1 MQLTAKPFQWGKCHP
16 AGTGSPGGT
25 RVLCPALLAFKARH
39 HLLLLSSCPCHQP
52 DPIAHPPQISAPW
65 FAATGR
71 TGLNRKPTPK
81 RGFASPQHL
90 LGLVLYIT
98 FSPKARMRPPW
109 SNVALASQ
117 PRPSH
122 TCCCETGACR
132 CFAPGL
138 SSAPPDPVCG
148 CMRWHRALGTRI
160 VGWPGPWARSWEP
173 PRAFLPPCGS
183 PHGDPGMS
191 KAAAV
196 AMERI
201 ILLLGCIKPDQQ
213 HRLQRNLIP
222 KY

>member
-1 MQLTAKPFQWGKCHP
+1 MQLAAKSFQWGKRHP
-16 AGTGSPGGT
+16 AGTGSLGGT
-25 RVLCPALLAFKARH
+25 RVLSPALLAFKARH

-98 FSPKARMRPPW
+98 FSPKAQMRPPW
-109 SNVALASQ
+109 SNVALASP

-122 TCCCETGACR
+122 TCCCETAACR

-138 SSAPPDPVCG
+138 SSAPPDPACVG
-148 CMRWHRALGTRI
+148 TVLWEQGSWGGQDRGLGAGNHLNPFYHPAVLPMGTLGRAKLPQWLWKELFCSWGASNQTNSI
-160 VGWPGPWARSWEP
+160 VFSET
-173 PRAFLPPCGS
+173 
-183 PHGDPGMS
+183 
-191 KAAAV
+191 
-196 AMERI
+196 
-201 ILLLGCIKPDQQ
+201 
-213 HRLQRNLIP
+213 
-222 KY
+222 